1 VAVDAVD
8 LDTRRDRTAI
18 ERLRELY
25 TSQTPASRRFRYALM
40 AFEVLA
46 LVYVIL
52 TSFITHDLLLEI
64 IDVSIGVAMLA
75 DFAARMAIS
84 RHRGVEL
91 LRVTTWTDIVA
102 IASFLLPLSGTGGAF
117 LRALRI
123 VRLLTWGPLEVQL
136 RRDSRTFSRNE
147 DLIKALVN
155 LLAFVFVMTGLVFET
170 QHGLNA
176 QIANYVDALYFTIAT
191 LTTTG
196 FGDIVLTGPGGRLLS
211 IVMMLSGI
219 TLFLRLAQVLFR
231 PVKVRHPC
239 PSCGLQ
245 RHEPDAVHCKAC
257 GTLLCIPF
265 DGHS

>member
-1 VAVDAVD
+1 MDAG
-8 LDTRRDRTAI
+8 TAETPPGATTI
-18 ERLRELY
+18 ARLRELY
-25 TSQTPASRRFRYALM
+25 TGQTPVSCRFRYALM

-46 LVYVIL
+46 LVYVIV
-52 TSFITHDLLLEI
+52 TSFITHGLLLEI
-64 IDVSIGVAMLA
+64 VDVSIGIVMLA

-91 LRVTTWTDIVA
+91 LRLTTWTDLVA

-117 LRALRI
+117 LRALRV

-136 RRDSRTFSRNE
+136 RRDSRTFRRNE
-147 DLIKALVN
+147 DLIKAVVN

-170 QHGLNA
+170 QNGINA
-176 QIANYVDALYFTIAT
+176 HITNYVDALYFTIAT

-257 GTLLCIPF
+257 GTLLRIPF
-265 DGHS
+265 DGHG